1 MAPNWTMGNSYTDD
15 RRDSGSRY
23 ESSSY
28 RPGDRDRPK
37 APRRDSRDLPRNLP
51 PRPPDIKT
59 NFKPPP
65 GPRKMSNNSPASAAD
80 NKINHRLPE
89 GPRRMSNA
97 SPASADD
104 KLGNDLHLKRMNTEK
119 PIATNSAI
127 IEAPVSAVPKAKKP
141 ELQEAFEIAYKWG
154 ERSNK
159 RLLLSMRKS
168 KVAQERA
175 QRDHENE
182 KYKTKGAAYPPFH
195 GLSHKSNPADQ
206 HLDDQFKAAED
217 DYRHHLEQLVAYF
230 TTVPKPAVSN
240 IQDPVIAA
248 LEAKVE
254 QLSQLATK
262 QNEQIQE
269 LREGNAR
276 AGNSVGSLETD
287 IISLKSTHSDL
298 EAKYSALKSDH
309 ETKFRSYN
317 DTIHALES
325 KQVILDAENQSLKE
339 QLSDLQSNTEKKVG
353 SFDAQLAELAKK
365 TSDIAESGNVSQSSL
380 QKRITAVEAKSHD
393 YDEFCSQLDELDL
406 TLLNQISDAWVSDV
420 YNLKAQHE
428 EYKERRGQDNPSITN
443 ELRSLRQDLK
453 SLQSKLPAV
462 SQPDSGLAMSN
473 SKVEDLVHAGVAA
486 AEERIIQNN
495 RIYNEKKNDHISGLL
510 GDFGKRL
517 NAVVRGT
524 PDHSQFET
532 RIESLEQWKNS
543 SSPWVDQARGLD
555 LSERVTRLEGQR
567 IGHRVDRIDLDVGE
581 LDQKYKALKG
591 ELGQLVKQESLE
603 LRLQELLN
611 SVSVNPGLD
620 NDVSD
625 LQRKVIAI
633 DHAVKTLDI
642 QFQNLSTRQLAEIIV
657 RLTVPA
663 LEPRFVKLETRSA
676 QLEFKASKHD
686 IAIIQHRDQ
695 LNVLLN
701 PTRPVVP
708 GEKRIASP
716 SQYDDPSKRRK
727 LEVNGRHPSPLQ
739 QQQQQQ
745 QQSAQDNAVHR

>member
-28 RPGDRDRPK
+28 RPGDRERSQ

-59 NFKPPP
+59 NFKPPQ
-65 GPRKMSNNSPASAAD
+65 GPRKMVSNDSPASAAD

-89 GPRRMSNA
+89 GPRKMSNA
-97 SPASADD
+97 SPTSAGD
-104 KLGNDLHLKRMNTEK
+104 KLGNDLHFKRMNTALEK
-119 PIATNSAI
+119 PVATNSAI
-127 IEAPVSAVPKAKKP
+127 IEAPISAVPKAKKP
-141 ELQEAFEIAYKWG
+141 ELQEPFEIVYKWG
-154 ERSNK
+154 EKSNK

-168 KVAQERA
+168 KVVQERA

-182 KYKTKGAAYPPFH
+182 KYKSKGAAYPPFH

-206 HLDDQFKAAED
+206 HLDDQLKAVED
-217 DYRHHLEQLVAYF
+217 EYRHYLEQLVACF
-230 TTVPKPAVSN
+230 TTVTKPAVSN

-254 QLSQLATK
+254 ELSQLVMK
-262 QNEQIQE
+262 QSEQIQE
-269 LREGNAR
+269 LREENAR
-276 AGNSVGSLETD
+276 ADNSVGSLETD

-309 ETKFRSYN
+309 ETLQSKYN

-339 QLSDLQSNTEKKVG
+339 QLSGLQSNTEKKVG

-365 TSDIAESGNVSQSSL
+365 TSDVAESGSVSERSL
-380 QKRITAVEAKSHD
+380 NKRITAIEAKSRD
-393 YDEFCSQLDELDL
+393 DVDFREKLDELDL
-406 TLLNQISDAWVSDV
+406 TILNQISDAWVSDV
-420 YNLKAQHE
+420 HNLKAQHE
-428 EYKERRGQDNPSITN
+428 EYKERRGLDNPSIID
-443 ELRSLRQDLK
+443 ELQSLRQDLK
-453 SLQSKLPAV
+453 SLRSKRPAV
-462 SQPDSGLAMSN
+462 SQPDSGLTMSIP
-473 SKVEDLVHAGVAA
+473 KVEELVQAGITAV
-486 AEERIIQNN
+486 EERIIKNN
-495 RIYNEKKNDHISGLL
+495 RIYNEKKNDYYSGLL
-510 GDFGKRL
+510 SEFGRRL
-517 NAVVRGT
+517 DTMEDKIPGG
-524 PDHSQFET
+524 SQFET
-532 RIESLEQWKNS
+532 RIQSLEQWKIA
-543 SSPWVDQARGLD
+543 SPPRVDQAGSLD

-581 LDQKYKALKG
+581 LHENYQVLKD
-591 ELGQLVKQESLE
+591 EVGQLVKRESLE

-611 SVSVNPGLD
+611 SVSMNPGLD

-625 LQRKVIAI
+625 LQRKFRAI
-633 DHAVKTLDI
+633 EHAVKALDN
-642 QFQNLSTRQLAEIIV
+642 QFQNLSTKQLAEIIV

-663 LEPRFVKLETRSA
+663 VEQRFGKLEARAT
-676 QLEFKASKHD
+676 QLEFKASGHD
-686 IAIIQHRDQ
+686 RAIIQHREQ
-695 LNVLLN
+695 LNALLD
-701 PTRPVVP
+701 PTRPAVP

-727 LEVNGRHPSPLQ
+727 LEANGRHPSPLQ

-745 QQSAQDNAVHR
+745 Q